1 MESTYSE
8 SFKRKMVQRMLL
20 PGGPRPR
27 ALAKEVGVPYPTLY
41 RWLSVFGRVGG
52 MSKKGGKS
60 AGGSAPRRPED
71 WTALERLRAVSE
83 ASGLSGDELGEFL
96 RREGLHEEALAEW
109 RQAAL
114 DALQPSAPNARSGDK
129 KHIKRTNARIEEHVA
144 GEPTSPAPAQ
154 A

>member
-1 MESTYSE
+1 
-8 SFKRKMVQRMLL
+8 
-20 PGGPRPR
+20 
-27 ALAKEVGVPYPTLY
+27 
-41 RWLSVFGRVGG
+41 

-71 WTALERLRAVSE
+71 WTALERLRAVAE

-129 KHIKRTNARIEEHVA
+129 KHIKRLERELLRKEKALAEAATLLVLKKKAQELWGDEDDD
-144 GEPTSPAPAQ
+144 TSDETEQPSSGWSIKAPNKG
-154 A
+154 